1 VPLNAPMINTP
12 LSFIALHSVIT
23 SQHLKFL
30 QSKTSDTFDHIIL
43 TVICA
48 VKNVCR
54 TKYHLDNSNIKYFS
68 NCYSQWQV
76 LKKHTQKDGAS
87 QSLNGM
93 SKRPRSIH
101 SPKANFHT
109 KNS

>member
-1 VPLNAPMINTP
+1 MPLNAPMIITP
-12 LSFIALHSVIT
+12 LSFITLHSVIT

-48 VKNVCR
+48 VKNLCT
-54 TKYHLDNSNIKYFS
+54 TKYHSDNSIIKYFS

-76 LKKHTQKDGAS
+76 LKKH
-87 QSLNGM
+87 
-93 SKRPRSIH
+93 
-101 SPKANFHT
+101 HT
-109 KNS
+109 KLKWYVKKT

>member
-68 NCYSQWQV
+68 NCYKQSV
-76 LKKHTQKDGAS
+76 AS
-87 QSLNGM
+87 VEET
-93 SKRPRSIH
+93 
-101 SPKANFHT
+101 HT
-109 KNS
+109 KGWGITKLKWYVKKT

>member
-1 VPLNAPMINTP
+1 MPQNAPMISTL

-43 TVICA
+43 TVISA
-48 VKNVCR
+48 AKNLCR

-68 NCYSQWQV
+68 NCYKQSV
-76 LKKHTQKDGAS
+76 AS
-87 QSLNGM
+87 VEET
-93 SKRPRSIH
+93 
-101 SPKANFHT
+101 HT
-109 KNS
+109 KLKWYVKKT

>member
-1 VPLNAPMINTP
+1 MPLNAPMINTP

-48 VKNVCR
+48 VKNLCT
-54 TKYHLDNSNIKYFS
+54 TKYSLGQQHYQILFKLLQS
-68 NCYSQWQV
+68 V
-76 LKKHTQKDGAS
+76 AS
-87 QSLNGM
+87 VEETS
-93 SKRPRSIH
+93 H
-101 SPKANFHT
+101 KA
-109 KNS
+109 

>member
-1 VPLNAPMINTP
+1 MPLNAPMINTP
-12 LSFIALHSVIT
+12 LSYIDLHSVIT

-48 VKNVCR
+48 VKNLCR

-68 NCYSQWQV
+68 NCYKQSV
-76 LKKHTQKDGAS
+76 AS
-87 QSLNGM
+87 VEEAHIKGWGITQSLNGM
-93 SKRPRSIH
+93 
-101 SPKANFHT
+101 
-109 KNS
+109 